1 MHKRRFMLT
10 VVFATTILTFVIGF
24 AAGAVE
30 VPRMS
35 VDELKSQLGSDQV
48 VVIDV
53 RTSADWAR
61 SPMKVAGAERV
72 DPGNAA
78 LWANNYD
85 KEKMIVL
92 YCA

>member
-1 MHKRRFMLT
+1 MHKRHFLLT
-10 VVFATTILTFVIGF
+10 VALATTILNFIMGF
-24 AAGAVE
+24 TAGAVE

-35 VDELKSQLGSDQV
+35 ADELKSQLGSDQV
-48 VVIDV
+48 VILEVP
-53 RTSADWAR
+53 TSADWDR
-61 SPMKVAGAERV
+61 SKMKVAGAGRV
-72 DPGNAA
+72 APGNVA